1 MNSAPR
7 TYAARSHADA
17 STGLSEAEAKRLL
30 AQYGPNELA
39 ATRENP
45 VRKFLRWFFSPIPLM
60 LLAAAALS
68 YATGK
73 RADGGLIL
81 FLLLANYGIQI
92 WHEHKADQAV
102 AKLEGHLAAKARV
115 LRDGSWKQVPA
126 ASIVPGDRIALRVG
140 TRIPADARL
149 LTATNLAVN
158 ESMLTGESLP
168 RDKRE
173 GDTVYSAAFV
183 TTGAAE
189 AVVTK
194 TGNRTYFGAAVK
206 TLEFA
211 RKRSLLEEDI
221 LSISKLLAALALVA
235 IAILTLVLLLHGSAL
250 TELATLDISLLIA
263 GIPVALPTVM
273 SLIITAGVM
282 KVAEGGAAV
291 RRLSA
296 LEDFANVD
304 LLLSDKTG
312 TLTENKIKVA
322 SLVTFGKW
330 TEDNVLALAAAATD
344 PAETNPLEVAIR
356 EAAARKHLPLPIQK
370 HLVPGDSVRKR
381 STATLEHDGTTWLVS
396 LGAPPTV
403 ADLSKFT
410 SATSR
415 AFKDAIDRAASR
427 GDRSLLVAVNMHHA
441 EEKGMEPVGVL
452 FLADTLRE
460 DAAST
465 VETMRERGIEVKMLT
480 GDGLPIARE
489 VAKEL
494 HLQGEMYDRSVFA
507 DERKLEEAIPR
518 AAGFAEV
525 LPKDKYAAVEAAK
538 KRYRVAVTGD
548 GANDIPSVS
557 DADVGIAVAHSVD
570 ALRETADIVL
580 LSNGL
585 SVIATAI
592 HQARMVFMRVYHYS
606 IYSMSESASLVMTI
620 LIIGV
625 WVGNYPLTPIQVLLL
640 AFLNDVPIISIA
652 FDRVKVP
659 RAPAT
664 IDRARRAAL
673 SFLYGLSGVL
683 NSVLLLV
690 IVYYFL
696 HLPWPWIQ
704 TLFFLQLVVSGHM
717 LIYVAHTE
725 RRWFDYL
732 PAWQVIAATSATQLL
747 ATAWAL
753 SGFFTTAIPLWVVGF
768 VWIWSFFWMQSAEV
782 FKMLTFATMGSVGEP
797 RRSRTKQ
804 AGKSDGLERVL
815 PA

>member
-1 MNSAPR
+1 MSTAAV

-17 STGLSEAEAKRLL
+17 STGLSEAEASRRL

-39 ATRENP
+39 TKRESAIL
-45 VRKFLRWFFSPIPLM
+45 KFLRWFFSPIPLM
-60 LLAAAALS
+60 LLAAAGLS

-73 RADGGLIL
+73 EADGGLIL
-81 FLLLANYGIQI
+81 FLLLANYGIQV

-102 AKLEGHLAAKARV
+102 EKLEQHLAATARV
-115 LRDGSWKQVPA
+115 LRDGAWKQLPA
-126 ASIVPGDRIALRVG
+126 AQIVPGDRIALRVG
-140 TRIPADARL
+140 TRIPADAQL
-149 LTATNLAVN
+149 LTATNLSVN

-168 RDKRE
+168 KDKSE

-183 TTGAAE
+183 TAGAAE
-189 AVVTK
+189 ALVTK

-235 IAILTLVLLLHGSAL
+235 IALLTVVLLLHGSSL
-250 TELATLDISLLIA
+250 TDLATLDISLLIA

-273 SLIITAGVM
+273 SLIITAGVI

-296 LEDFANVD
+296 LEDFANVN

-322 SLVTFGKW
+322 SLVTFGSWK
-330 TEDNVLALAAAATD
+330 EDDALALAAAATD
-344 PAETNPLEVAIR
+344 AAETNPLETAIR
-356 EAAARKHLPLPIQK
+356 EAAAKRHLALPLQK
-370 HLVPGDSVRKR
+370 KLIPGDSVRKR
-381 STATLEHDGTTWLVS
+381 STATIEREGKTWIVT

-403 ADLSKFT
+403 ADLSRFT
-410 SATSR
+410 SVTSR
-415 AFKDAIDRAASR
+415 VFKEAIDKAAGR
-427 GDRSLLVAVNMHHA
+427 GDRSLLVSVNAHGL

-452 FLADTLRE
+452 FLADTLRA
-460 DAAST
+460 DASST
-465 VETMRERGIEVKMLT
+465 VATMRERGITVKMLT

-489 VAKEL
+489 VASEL
-494 HLQGEMYDRSVFA
+494 GLEGKIYDRSVFA
-507 DERKLEEAIPR
+507 DEARLEEALPD

-580 LSNGL
+580 LTNGL

-606 IYSMSESASLVMTI
+606 LYRMSESAALVMTI

-659 RAPAT
+659 RAPAA
-664 IDRARRAAL
+664 IDRMRRAVL

-690 IVYYFL
+690 IVYYYL

-732 PAWQVIAATSATQLL
+732 PSWQVISATSATQLL

-753 SGFFTTAIPLWVVGF
+753 AGFFTAAIPLWVVGF

-782 FKMLTFATMGSVGEP
+782 FKMLTFAVLGHLKEPGGSG
-797 RRSRTKQ
+797 SQQ
-804 AGKSDGLERVL
+804 ARKTDGLKGVL